1 MAAFGFFEPQKGQ
14 SAEGIAKSRAMA
26 AALLRSGGAPRNVG
40 EGLNA
45 IGDAI
50 FYRSL
55 IGNADASEKAGTEA
69 FNSTFNSL
77 IAPYSGG
84 QASTVPMPTAAGE
97 VAATAPAVDIS
108 GSRKSFIES
117 LLPAAIEQGKR
128 TGVDPRIIVAQAAQE
143 TGWGK
148 SAPGNN
154 YFGIKSHGQSGGNTL
169 ATTEYVNGSP
179 VTEMASFRGYAS
191 PADSVR
197 GYGDFITQNPRYK
210 PLREAQGLDA
220 QLAALGAS
228 GYATD
233 PNYANSVGSIARS
246 IALPNQQIASAS
258 PVTATDAIES
268 VSPQVA
274 APQLPAPTTVAA
286 APAVAEAAPLAAPQQ
301 IAQNFQPQQIDPRL
315 IEAANSPFA
324 TPGQK
329 AILGGIIQQQ
339 QARNELILKQQ
350 MQQADPS
357 YQMGLEKNR
366 LEIEKLRRGDKRPT
380 QVVDKRLLQQQDDG
394 TWADVTPIPANGVA
408 TAEPAFAGNS
418 AEVQAANYNVENGI
432 WTKEQAANYLGGKTI
447 VDPATGAQSFFPA
460 NVLVS
465 GQQQNAAPQQ
475 QQPYV
480 DLFGSSPPQQDGY
493 IDLFGQSPAPST
505 SQPPTTSASP
515 QTSQQPTGIAPGAI
529 TLTGGRPEKLT
540 EAQERNKSLWFNTKA
555 DYPTAIENF
564 DALSNPKNQAFA
576 NLPLSD
582 YFTTPQY
589 QQAFNAVKNI
599 IGNSIYSTSGASA
612 PIEEVENQARILMP
626 RPGESD
632 ESLADKKRR
641 IRDKV
646 NSIGRAGAI
655 PDDGLFQE
663 ESADIMAARA
673 AIAKGAPRDKVIERL
688 KAANI
693 DTTGL

>member
-26 AALLRSGGAPRNVG
+26 AALLRSGSAPKNVG
-40 EGLNA
+40 EGLSA

-55 IGNADASEKAGTEA
+55 IGNADASEKAGTDA
-69 FNSTFNSL
+69 FNSQFNSL
-77 IAPYSGG
+77 IAPYTGG

-97 VAATAPAVDIS
+97 VAATSPAVDIS

-117 LLPAAIEQGKR
+117 LLPAAIEQGQR

-246 IALPNQQIASAS
+246 ITLPNQQMASAS

-286 APAVAEAAPLAAPQQ
+286 APAVAEVAPIAAPQQ
-301 IAQNFQPQQIDPRL
+301 VAQNFQPQQIDPRL

-350 MQQADPS
+350 MQQADPA
-357 YQMGLEKNR
+357 YQIGLEKSQ
-366 LEIEKLRRGDKRPT
+366 IELNKLKNPG
-380 QVVDKRLLQQQDDG
+380 
-394 TWADVTPIPANGVA
+394 
-408 TAEPAFAGNS
+408 EPADIQELRIRAKEAGIEPGTPEYQALFAS
-418 AEVQAANYNVENGI
+418 
-432 WTKEQAANYLGGKTI
+432 GGKSPLVTVNNGDNSGAFAKKSDEEAATRLGAI
-447 VDPATGAQSFFPA
+447 VSEG
-460 NVLVS
+460 
-465 GQQQNAAPQQ
+465 NAAPQLIGDLQ
-475 QQPYV
+475 QLAELGKQIGTGKGAQVTAAIGPYAQALGIDVKGLDESQAFTAIVNRLAPQMRPVGAGATSDFDARQFLSSLPSLGNQPGGNELISQTFQSV
-480 DLFGSSPPQQDGY
+480 QQNKLAAAEIASKAQTGEIKWQEAERQIRALPNPY
-493 IDLFGQSPAPST
+493 EVFKKNREKLGQASNSENPL
-505 SQPPTTSASP
+505 PPTPSP
-515 QTSQQPTGIAPGAI
+515 QGQRPRATNPQTGA
-529 TLTGGRPEKLT
+529 
-540 EAQERNKSLWFNTKA
+540 
-555 DYPTAIENF
+555 
-564 DALSNPKNQAFA
+564 
-576 NLPLSD
+576 
-582 YFTTPQY
+582 
-589 QQAFNAVKNI
+589 
-599 IGNSIYSTSGASA
+599 
-612 PIEEVENQARILMP
+612 
-626 RPGESD
+626 
-632 ESLADKKRR
+632 
-641 IRDKV
+641 
-646 NSIGRAGAI
+646 
-655 PDDGLFQE
+655 
-663 ESADIMAARA
+663 
-673 AIAKGAPRDKVIERL
+673 VIEFDG
-688 KAANI
+688 K
-693 DTTGL
+693 GWVPVQ